1 MFKYLIY
8 LFKKLLEETD
18 IRKYKRNFYYY
29 ILFRLIR
36 KKLNYDLKVKIY
48 NFYIYASYKKSKQS
62 HSILRKCEFN
72 DIKELKLIEKI
83 SNEKK
88 ILFFDCGANFGFYSL
103 FVASLK
109 KENEV
114 YSFEAS
120 PNTFLDFK
128 KNIILNNFQ
137 KIKPINLAISDIQDK
152 QIDFKESQND
162 WESSIVSNNFEVL
175 KTIRIKTTTIDSIL
189 ESEKK
194 ILSQYNIV
202 IKLDIEGH
210 EMNAIKGSYNLLK
223 KHSPLIIIE
232 FSKFISQED
241 YKLLNKFIQDNDYV
255 VYDTSYNEISL
266 EIVSKRL
273 KELPNSMFG
282 IGNNFLIKRNSN
294 YENIIKY
301 LQN

>member
-62 HSILRKCEFN
+62 HSILRKCEFD

-120 PNTFLDFK
+120 SNTFLDLK

-175 KTIRIKTTTIDSIL
+175 KTTRIKTTTIDSIL

-241 YKLLNKFIQDNDYV
+241 YKLLNEFIQDNDYV

-266 EIVSKRL
+266 EIVFKRL

>member
-62 HSILRKCEFN
+62 HSILRKCEF
-72 DIKELKLIEKI
+72 DDKKELKLIEKI

-120 PNTFLDFK
+120 SNTFLDLK
-128 KNIILNNFQ
+128 KNITLNNFQ

-175 KTIRIKTTTIDSIL
+175 KTTRIKTTTIDSIL
-189 ESEKK
+189 ESEEK

-210 EMNAIKGSYNLLK
+210 EMSAIKGSYNLLK

-241 YKLLNKFIQDNDYV
+241 YKLLNEFIQDNDYV

>member
-1 MFKYLIY
+1 MFKYLIH

-29 ILFRLIR
+29 IIFRLIR

-120 PNTFLDFK
+120 SNTFLDLK
-128 KNIILNNFQ
+128 KNITLNNFQ
-137 KIKPINLAISDIQDK
+137 KIKPINLAISDIHDK

-255 VYDTSYNEISL
+255 VYDTSNNEISL

>member
-1 MFKYLIY
+1 MFKYLIH

-62 HSILRKCEFN
+62 HSILRKCEFD

-162 WESSIVSNNFEVL
+162 WESSILSNNFEVL
-175 KTIRIKTTTIDSIL
+175 TTNEIKTTTIDSIL
-189 ESEKK
+189 ESEEKN
-194 ILSQYNIV
+194 LPQYNIV

-210 EMNAIKGSYNLLK
+210 EMNAIKGAYNLLK

-241 YKLLNKFIQDNDYV
+241 YKLLKRFIQDYDYG
-255 VYDTSYNEISL
+255 VYDTSFNEISL
-266 EIVSKRL
+266 ETVSERL
-273 KELPNSMFG
+273 KELPISMFG

>member
-62 HSILRKCEFN
+62 HSILRKCEF
-72 DIKELKLIEKI
+72 DDKKELKLIEKI

-120 PNTFLDFK
+120 SNTFLDFK
-128 KNIILNNFQ
+128 KNITLNNFQ

-175 KTIRIKTTTIDSIL
+175 KTTRIKTTTIDSIL

-241 YKLLNKFIQDNDYV
+241 YKLLNEFIQDNDYV

-266 EIVSKRL
+266 EIVHERL

>member
-1 MFKYLIY
+1 MFKYLIH

-62 HSILRKCEFN
+62 HSILRKCEFD

-137 KIKPINLAISDIQDK
+137 KIKPINLAISDIHDK

-210 EMNAIKGSYNLLK
+210 EMNAIKGSFNLLK

-273 KELPNSMFG
+273 KKLPNSMFG